1 MTLPDEHLALA
12 PLRVVLDTNILV
24 GAAYAEASASRRII
38 EACLNGDLIAVLSP
52 ALRREYEQILRQAVR
67 VRGFDDALRRL
78 LAGAEVVELQRTPRV
93 VPDDPEDDKLVAVA
107 VAAGASTLITNDRH
121 LLTLDPH
128 GPVRIVRPAEFVR
141 LWKPT

>member
-1 MTLPDEHLALA
+1 MTIPDEHLALA

-24 GAAYAEASASRRII
+24 GAAYAEGSASRRIV

-67 VRGFDDALRRL
+67 VRGFNDELRRL
-78 LAGAEVVELQRTPRV
+78 LDQAEIVEPQQTPRV

-107 VAAGASTLITNDRH
+107 VAAGAAALITNDRH

-141 LWKPT
+141 LWRTT

>member
-1 MTLPDEHLALA
+1 VTIPDQSPNPAA
-12 PLRVVLDTNILV
+12 PRVVLDTNVLV
-24 GAAYAEASASRRII
+24 GAAYAEASASRRIV

-78 LAGAEVVELQRTPRV
+78 LDEAEIVEPQRTPRV
-93 VPDDPEDDKLVAVA
+93 VPDDPDDDKLVAVA
-107 VAAGASTLITNDRH
+107 VAAGTSALITNDRH

-141 LWKPT
+141 LWRTT

>member
-1 MTLPDEHLALA
+1 VTIPDEHLALA

-24 GAAYAEASASRRII
+24 GAAYAEGSASRRIV

-67 VRGFDDALRRL
+67 VRGFNDELRRL
-78 LAGAEVVELQRTPRV
+78 LDQAEIVEPQQTPRV

-107 VAAGASTLITNDRH
+107 VAAGAAALITNDRH

-141 LWKPT
+141 LWRTT

>member
-24 GAAYAEASASRRII
+24 GAAYAEGSASRRIV

-67 VRGFDDALRRL
+67 VRGFDDELRRL
-78 LAGAEVVELQRTPRV
+78 LDQAEIVEPQQTPRV

-107 VAAGASTLITNDRH
+107 VAAGASALITNDRH
-121 LLTLDPH
+121 LLALDPH

-141 LWKPT
+141 LWRTT